1 MTITGRIQ
9 KELIENL
16 NASIFDFVG
25 SSVEMEQKAKNMDQ
39 MEKEIIAYIQKIFS
53 DWRAQQVLEIGI
65 AGPLEIE
72 DIEDGEQMGPK
83 QNGEQFGMKQSQQYP
98 PQQQYPRQQQQY
110 PQQQL

>member
-1 MTITGRIQ
+1 M
-9 KELIENL
+9 
-16 NASIFDFVG
+16 
-25 SSVEMEQKAKNMDQ
+25 EMEQKAKNMDQ

-65 AGPLEIE
+65 AAPMEIE
-72 DIEDGEQMGPK
+72 DIENGEQMGPR

-98 PQQQYPRQQQQY
+98 QQQQLY